1 MLAASTHSRACLI
14 VEEVKAQMDR
24 VRYLSF
30 HPMYTALSIDRHEGL
45 VALIAA
51 RDPAAAE
58 AVVRRHL
65 REIIRSLAGLA
76 AERPKIFGGDGTPR
90 TKRRNFY
97 ATA

>member
-1 MLAASTHSRACLI
+1 
-14 VEEVKAQMDR
+14 
-24 VRYLSF
+24 
-30 HPMYTALSIDRHEGL
+30 MYTALSIDRHEGL

-65 REIIRSLAGLA
+65 REIIRSLAGLT
-76 AERPKIFGGDGTPR
+76 AERPKIFGGDDTPR